1 MASAMNKLMSEI
13 HFQIPREILN
23 LAFKNTNYYNNTVNG
38 IDDTIMTNVIRKRL
52 MVDLN
57 LSSQET
63 LVVELANCELLFH
76 DTVKTAFHIP
86 KSLTD
91 GRSIVSVLS
100 MLSGYHMHGDSMLT
114 NHQLTGSSVLDN
126 SINLMNSLDNVNIR
140 QTARIDLIGENTILI
155 DQGMLDNLAI
165 NVSVIV
171 ENEDNLNNIN
181 PRAFGKLAHLAVLV
195 TKAYIYNS
203 MVVQIN
209 KGVLYNGHE
218 LGIIKDIVD
227 EYKDAE
233 EAYREYYD
241 TVWKKVA
248 FMQNEKSMD
257 KFITSMFG
265 SVV

>member
-23 LAFKNTNYYNNTVNG
+23 LAFKNTNAYNNTVEG
-38 IDDTIMTNVIRKRL
+38 IDDTIMTNVIRKKL
-52 MVDLN
+52 LVDLN

-63 LVVELANCELLFH
+63 IVIELDNCQLLYH
-76 DTVKTAFHIP
+76 DTIKTAYHIP
-86 KSLTD
+86 KTLTD
-91 GRSIVSVLS
+91 GRSIVSALS
-100 MLSGYHMHGDSMLT
+100 ILSGYHMHGDSLLS
-114 NHQLTGSSVLDN
+114 NHQLQSSSVLDN

-155 DQGMLDNLAI
+155 DQGMLDNMAI
-165 NVSVIV
+165 NLSVVV
-171 ENEDNLNNIN
+171 ENDDNLNNIN
-181 PRAFGKLAHLAVLV
+181 PRAFLKLSHLAVLL

-203 MVVQIN
+203 MVIEIN

-218 LGIIKDIVD
+218 LGIIKDIID
-227 EYKDAE
+227 EYKDAQE
-233 EAYREYYD
+233 QYTEYYD